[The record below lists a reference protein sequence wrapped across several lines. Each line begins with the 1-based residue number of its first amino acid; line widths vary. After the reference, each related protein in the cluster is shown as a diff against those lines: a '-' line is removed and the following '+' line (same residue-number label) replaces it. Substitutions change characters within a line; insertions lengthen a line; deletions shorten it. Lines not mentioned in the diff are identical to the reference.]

1 MAVGYIHSNERR
13 QYSCYEL
20 RNQLR
25 CRNVQAVIWKRPR
38 SCSPKRTNQIQAC
51 ADFLGCRAP
60 PMREEGAWSW
70 FVRSFEHQGLAVIW
84 SVPLTGTSFQM
95 GDGEIPVK
103 NLLESL
109 RITIWF
115 FLGTQK
121 SKEDLLN
128 MWGRE
133 LDNPEDVFEIFVC
146 YLTGKENRH
155 GYKVCSVL
163 CIKVGRL
170 KCIEACG

>member
-1 MAVGYIHSNERR
+1 
-13 QYSCYEL
+13 
-20 RNQLR
+20 
-25 CRNVQAVIWKRPR
+25 
-38 SCSPKRTNQIQAC
+38 
-51 ADFLGCRAP
+51 
-60 PMREEGAWSW
+60 
-70 FVRSFEHQGLAVIW
+70 
-84 SVPLTGTSFQM
+84 M

-109 RITIWF
+109 RITICF

-128 MWGRE
+128 RWGRE
-133 LDNPEDVFEIFVC
+133 LDSPEDVFEIFVC